1 MIITLHEEW
10 ERQTETHVTLRS
22 QYQRIA
28 HKSDSRL
35 GDGSRIITAET
46 EGEGERRLVVN

>member
-1 MIITLHEEW
+1 MGEGDRNSRYVEVPIPAT
-10 ERQTETHVTLRS
+10 TMS
-22 QYQRIA
+22 IA